1 MSRFWLLIVFIGIS
15 LAVRGSNV
23 DSLIKELD
31 EAIAKRPQYVLQKEK
46 HLEELKEKLQNEK
59 NPRNRF
65 ELLGELYTEYNFF
78 NTDSVLMIVKE
89 RQKLAKELDDVVS
102 NIHAT
107 LNWVEVLSTTGM
119 FKEALDCMVSVD
131 RENIPDFLLP
141 YYYHLYRTIY
151 GYMSD
156 YAVDDTQKK
165 YYDRLTDTYRD
176 SILLV
181 NDPKSSTHIVVLADK
196 LNEAGEMDK
205 AISLVEQSF
214 LVNPH
219 NFSEHEQAIITYT
232 LSESYRLKGETE
244 KQKEYLLQSAIA
256 DMTTATMEYVS
267 LRNLAV
273 ILYQEDD
280 IDRAYSYLKMCM
292 EDASN
297 SNTRLRMVE
306 IQKIFPVINDVYQ
319 ENKMAQQKNLKV
331 MLHLISLLS
340 IVLICSLFYLKRQM
354 KKLAAARKQVVDA
367 NEQLTKLNEELSV
380 INKKLKDTNHSLVE
394 TTYLK
399 ETYIGRY
406 MDQCS
411 AYIEKMDAY
420 RKSLSKIA
428 LTGKMAD
435 LVSKIKSSQFIDDEL
450 KSFYANFDDTFLS
463 LFPTFVEDFN
473 ELLIESERVVLKPN
487 ERMNTE
493 LRIFALVRLGITDS
507 VKIAQFLRYSVSTI
521 YNYRTKARNK
531 ALGNRDDFE
540 KKVAH
545 IGKFVEIQ

>member
-1 MSRFWLLIVFIGIS
+1 MLL
-15 LAVRGSNV
+15 
-23 DSLIKELD
+23 
-31 EAIAKRPQYVLQKEK
+31 
-46 HLEELKEKLQNEK
+46 
-59 NPRNRF
+59 
-65 ELLGELYTEYNFF
+65 
-78 NTDSVLMIVKE
+78 
-89 RQKLAKELDDVVS
+89 
-102 NIHAT
+102 
-107 LNWVEVLSTTGM
+107 
-119 FKEALDCMVSVD
+119 
-131 RENIPDFLLP
+131 
-141 YYYHLYRTIY
+141 
-151 GYMSD
+151 
-156 YAVDDTQKK
+156 
-165 YYDRLTDTYRD
+165 
-176 SILLV
+176 
-181 NDPKSSTHIVVLADK
+181 
-196 LNEAGEMDK
+196 
-205 AISLVEQSF
+205 
-214 LVNPH
+214 
-219 NFSEHEQAIITYT
+219 
-232 LSESYRLKGETE
+232 
-244 KQKEYLLQSAIA
+244 
-256 DMTTATMEYVS
+256 
-267 LRNLAV
+267 
-273 ILYQEDD
+273 
-280 IDRAYSYLKMCM
+280 
-292 EDASN
+292 
-297 SNTRLRMVE
+297 
-306 IQKIFPVINDVYQ
+306 
-319 ENKMAQQKNLKV
+319 
-331 MLHLISLLS
+331 LISLLS

-367 NEQLTKLNEELSV
+367 NEQLTKLNGELSV